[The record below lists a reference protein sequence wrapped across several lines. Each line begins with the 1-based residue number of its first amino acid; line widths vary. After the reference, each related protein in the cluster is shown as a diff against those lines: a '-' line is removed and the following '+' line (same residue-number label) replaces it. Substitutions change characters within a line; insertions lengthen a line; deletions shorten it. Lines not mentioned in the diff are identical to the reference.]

1 VPKLLENLLANRIFT
16 MSEADFELTKKAPD
30 DNAKDADNLKS
41 QTTAGGK
48 SGEAGSEEVAD
59 TSGNG

>member
-1 VPKLLENLLANRIFT
+1 

-48 SGEAGSEEVAD
+48 SGEAGGEDVAD

>member
-1 VPKLLENLLANRIFT
+1 

-30 DNAKDADNLKS
+30 DNAKNADNLKGE
-41 QTTAGGK
+41 TTAGGK
-48 SGEAGSEEVAD
+48 SGQAGSGEEVAD